1 MAETGAEGP
10 IRAQIWG
17 FKGMSRTFISQGLK
31 SALLAG
37 AASSLLAGAAFAQDA
52 APGEA
57 ADGTEVEAITVVG
70 SNIKGA
76 KVTDVLPVTVM
87 ETADIEATG
96 AVTGD
101 DLFRSIPQA
110 GDVSFNEARS
120 AGGIND
126 ARGDTASIN
135 LRGLGTGNTLMLL
148 NGRRMVLH
156 PAIQV
161 ENLVPV
167 ATVNTNAIPVKGV
180 RRVEVLRDG
189 AAAIYGTD
197 AVAGV
202 INTVLKSSFDGF
214 TVDAEYTRTEDSHQ
228 EEFDLGFE
236 WGHDFNGGASNIS
249 VFGSYTHRDPLW
261 TADRAFSRTTDLRP
275 LVKRT
280 AWIGDTDFRNTATD
294 TPWAEFQRLT
304 NSFANS
310 TTTASYNGVSM
321 TSSGIFHVQPATNE
335 GCIVPLAGGVCFDN
349 SSLSTVSSDENL
361 RYNTNEGR
369 TLWGEID
376 RFNLF
381 SFVNH
386 EFDNG
391 VEFFGEAGVYASKSW
406 SQREQETTLASQRVI
421 VPATGYWNPFGPT
434 GSVNRLPLLTGV
446 ASSGVPLELIDYRL
460 VDAGNQDYEV
470 DQTVT
475 RYLAGLRGDWREW
488 DWETAFLYS
497 RAETE
502 DTMRSPSL
510 TLFQAALSRTDDTA
524 YNPFTGGDPDNPSEG
539 DSSPNP
545 RSVINSFM
553 VPVTRKSHTSMALW
567 DFKVSRPDLFS
578 LPGGDVGVAAGVEL
592 RRETYGDDRD
602 KRLDGTVT
610 FTDLAGVTTGSDV
623 MGVSPTPD
631 TSGAR
636 NVQSTWLEFAV
647 PLVSRDMNIPL
658 VYSLDLQLAARYEN
672 YSVFGSTTK
681 PKVALSWR
689 PVDFLQFRTAWSE
702 GFRAPNLPQ
711 LYEKGIQ
718 RSNSRTDWIR
728 CEVQE
733 RNGVIANFDACSSS
747 VSVVSN
753 RSGSKDLAPED
764 SENFTAGVTFESTFI
779 PRDYGR
785 LTLTVDYWS
794 VEQDNIIG
802 LFGDANALTL
812 DYLLRV
818 VNDPAMP
825 VNPNVVRSDVALLS
839 AQELADFAAA
849 GLTPAGRVVSVTD
862 NYRNLGPREVEGLD
876 VGVYYSIDDTPLGD
890 FDVKVNAAKLLTFF
904 QTPGPEQQVL
914 LDAQEAGLID
924 ASITIPGAES
934 LIEQN
939 GRPEW
944 RWSATV
950 TWRKGNWGAGYFTS
964 FVGEVNDT
972 SASLADGTLWRVD
985 SMQTHNL
992 YVQYTFRDG
1001 WMDGTRIRFGGR
1013 NIFNEMPPLA
1023 DSELGFLGELHSPRG
1038 ANWYASIRKRF

>member
-1 MAETGAEGP
+1 
-10 IRAQIWG
+10 
-17 FKGMSRTFISQGLK
+17 MSRTFISQGLK

-261 TADRAFSRTTDLRP
+261 TADRAFSRTSDLRP